1 MKNGSERKR
10 NPFTAIFSA
19 QAALDLLIC
28 LGYNKN
34 D

>member
-1 MKNGSERKR
+1 MAVKGSE

>member
-1 MKNGSERKR
+1 MMDI
-10 NPFTAIFSA
+10 FYAVALFSA